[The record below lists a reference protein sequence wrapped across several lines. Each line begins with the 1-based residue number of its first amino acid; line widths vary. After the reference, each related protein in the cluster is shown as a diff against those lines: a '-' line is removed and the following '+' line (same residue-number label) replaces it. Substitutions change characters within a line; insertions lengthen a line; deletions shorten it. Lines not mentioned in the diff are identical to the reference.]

1 MKRFLS
7 LALLCALCPVL
18 FAADTVELIGANM
31 DGWKLKGDAKKSKWK
46 IGLARQNKFHPDA
59 LNAEHLEKGASP
71 ELVNTNPHS
80 VDAYSVTEHGDCH
93 LSLEFMVPKGS
104 NSGVYLMGE
113 YEIQILDSFGKE
125 KVGPGDV
132 GGIYGNSAPKEN
144 ASLEPGKWQTME
156 IDFVAPKFEDG
167 KKVANAKV
175 LKVYLNDKLIQEN
188 VEIKGPT
195 PAGLTGKEH
204 ARGPLL
210 LQGDHGA
217 VAFRKIR
224 LQPK

>member
-1 MKRFLS
+1 
-7 LALLCALCPVL
+7 
-18 FAADTVELIGANM
+18 
-31 DGWKLKGDAKKSKWK
+31 
-46 IGLARQNKFHPDA
+46 
-59 LNAEHLEKGASP
+59 
-71 ELVNTNPHS
+71 
-80 VDAYSVTEHGDCH
+80 
-93 LSLEFMVPKGS
+93 
-104 NSGVYLMGE
+104 MGE

-132 GGIYGNSAPKEN
+132 GGIYGASAPKEN

-156 IDFVAPKFEDG
+156 IDFVAPKFEKG

-188 VEIKGPT
+188 VEIQGPT
-195 PAGLTGKEH
+195 PSGLTGKEH
-204 ARGPLL
+204 AKGPLL